1 MNIAI
6 EVTPEE
12 EAAWLEKY
20 ADKYPGLVIVDEAG
34 PLVINIEKQR
44 ILLIGSPDDPDSG
57 PWPVWKDEEFEDDL
71 PPFRD

>member
-1 MNIAI
+1 VNVAI

-12 EAAWLEKY
+12 EEAWLEKY

-34 PLVINIEKQR
+34 PLVFNIEKQR
-44 ILLIGSPDDPDSG
+44 ILLIGSSDDPISSF
-57 PWPVWKDEEFEDDL
+57 PIWKDEEFEDDL